1 MTTGGAG
8 VTGTVV
14 PGSLEAG
21 GGAEG
26 LGAGVFALV
35 ADGSVVAAGAVA
47 DWSGGVAAGSVVTDG
62 SVVAAG
68 AVAVGGVAAGAVGSA
83 VVVEV
88 ESVDVDVDD
97 CDGVAVESAV
107 PEPVLV
113 VGSDVAVAGVPD
125 PLSAAAGCANVTA
138 KATSEATS
146 TTIRSRVRRSE
157 STPTFPLPVTPT
169 SPYRIRALRLA
180 TCTTS
185 APCFLAARP
194 VIPQV
199 S

>member
-26 LGAGVFALV
+26 SGAGVFALV
-35 ADGSVVAAGAVA
+35 ADGSVVAAGGAVA

-83 VVVEV
+83 VLVEV

-138 KATSEATS
+138 KATSEATGPRYVAVS
-146 TTIRSRVRRSE
+146 GAAKTLHVPFPGHSHL
-157 STPTFPLPVTPT
+157 PLPHPCPATRHVHYFCTLLLSSPT
-169 SPYRIRALRLA
+169 
-180 TCTTS
+180 CH
-185 APCFLAARP
+185 
-194 VIPQV
+194 PQV